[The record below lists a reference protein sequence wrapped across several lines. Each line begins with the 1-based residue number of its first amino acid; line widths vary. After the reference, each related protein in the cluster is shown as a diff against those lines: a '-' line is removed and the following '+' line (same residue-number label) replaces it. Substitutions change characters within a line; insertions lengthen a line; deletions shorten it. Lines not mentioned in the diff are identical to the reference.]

1 MSAGNIRQDGPYRRG
16 LVLGLTIAEVM
27 ILVIFCLLLA
37 LTAMLA
43 AREQEIASSQKRI
56 SELERT
62 LASAGEAARLYDL
75 VQQRYPQ
82 SKSSD
87 DYFKELT
94 ADLEAA
100 DALDE
105 MIAQAGSLQDA
116 LENAKIGAQLKQI
129 AADNGV
135 SNTQEFAEAV
145 VARTRDEVEAG
156 QVDATAAA
164 DAEIG
169 KRVRQAADAAGVAD
183 LKAFVDALIEIA
195 SSGDAAKV
203 VADAKSVLARDKNG
217 GWPPFINLSEA
228 GGFFFESGSAELRA
242 DALVLLEG
250 EIIDRLIKLVED
262 SGADVVE
269 VIGHT
274 DEVPMS
280 GGTSLDRALIAAS
293 RGDLPV
299 SALRSSDNAGLG
311 MARAVSVVRV
321 LRTDPRLAGVK
332 ILPLSGAQMIVPI
345 DTLADGTQSGNVQER
360 RRIEIRVRRSTEV
373 ASAP

>member
-1 MSAGNIRQDGPYRRG
+1 MSAGNIRQDGSYRRG

-43 AREQEIASSQKRI
+43 SREQRIA
-56 SELERT
+56 ELDRA
-62 LASAGEAARLYDL
+62 LASAGDAAKLYDM
-75 VQQRYPQ
+75 VQQRYPE
-82 SKSSD
+82 SKSAD
-87 DYFKELT
+87 EYFKELT

-100 DALDE
+100 DALE
-105 MIAQAGSLQDA
+105 ELVAEAGSLQDA
-116 LENAKIGAQLKQI
+116 VENAKLGAELKNI
-129 AADNGV
+129 ASEAGATDKKA
-135 SNTQEFAEAV
+135 FAEAV
-145 VARTRDEVEAG
+145 VNRAREEVERGGANPN
-156 QVDATAAA
+156 AAA

-169 KRVRQAADAAGVAD
+169 KRIREAAEKAGVTD
-183 LKAFVDALIEIA
+183 LKAYVDALVEIA
-195 SSGDAAKV
+195 AAGDAAKA
-203 VADAKSVLARDKNG
+203 VADAKSVLARDKAG
-217 GWPPFINLSEA
+217 GWPPFLSLSEA
-228 GGFFFESGSAELRA
+228 GGFFFESGSAELKPEFRA
-242 DALVLLEG
+242 QLETVTI
-250 EIIDRLIKLVED
+250 EQLKNIIDQYGV
-262 SGADVVE
+262 DVVE

-274 DEVPMS
+274 DEVPMA
-280 GGTSLDRALIAAS
+280 GGTSLDRNLIAAS

-299 SALRSSDNAGLG
+299 SALQSSDNAGLG

-321 LRTDPRLAGVK
+321 LRADPRLAGIK